1 MVPTR
6 CLLPTSPSRFR
17 GSPALLISQHPIPH
31 PPRFLPACLS
41 TPPDEQSPQV
51 RRAVKGCVC
60 LIDWKSSCGVRVFAL
75 FFFSP

>member
-1 MVPTR
+1 MVPTW

-17 GSPALLISQHPIPH
+17 GSPALLISPH

-51 RRAVKGCVC
+51 CRAVKGCVC
-60 LIDWKSSCGVRVFAL
+60 LIDWKSSCGVCLLFL